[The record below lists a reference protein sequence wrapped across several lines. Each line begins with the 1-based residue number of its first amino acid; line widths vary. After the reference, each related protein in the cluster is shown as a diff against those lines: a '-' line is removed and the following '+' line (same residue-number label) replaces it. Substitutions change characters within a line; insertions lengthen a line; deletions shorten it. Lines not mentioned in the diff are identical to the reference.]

1 MQAVLTKEV
10 VSNKAVCRV
19 FGVIVFVLLTALGAF
34 VRIPLPFTPVPITLQ
49 TFFVL
54 LSGLFLGAQ
63 LGAVSQL
70 SYIFLGV
77 LGLPIFTGAGSGL
90 VYLFGPTTG
99 YLIGFVLAV
108 FLIGKFIKYSRNNFF
123 LTFSFLCCADF
134 ILLASGVIWLKII
147 FGYPLAKLLLIGFIP
162 FVPGDLLKAFVA
174 ASLYLK
180 LKDRLKEIL

>member
-54 LSGLFLGAQ
+54 LSGLFLGGA
-63 LGAVSQL
+63 LGAASQL

-77 LGLPIFTGAGSGL
+77 LGLPLFTGTGSGL
-90 VYLFGPTTG
+90 IYLFGPTAG
-99 YLIGFVLAV
+99 YLIGFVFAS
-108 FLIGKFIKYSRNNFF
+108 FFIGRFIKYSRNSFF
-123 LTFSFLCCADF
+123 LTFLFLCAADI

-147 FGYPLAKLLLIGFIP
+147 FGYSLTKLLLIGFIP
-162 FVPGDLLKAFVA
+162 FLPGDLLKAFLA